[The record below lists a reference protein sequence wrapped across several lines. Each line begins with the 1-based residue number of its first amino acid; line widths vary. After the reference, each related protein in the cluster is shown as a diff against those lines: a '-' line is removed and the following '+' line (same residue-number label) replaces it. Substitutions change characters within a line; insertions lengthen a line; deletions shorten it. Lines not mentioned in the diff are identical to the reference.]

1 MHKGFKQL
9 VFAGVMVVGTLLA
22 TQTQTE
28 AKKKDVAVAVVD
40 SYLNIRAE
48 ATTSSESIGR
58 LYNGGGGKVL
68 KTGKEWTK
76 IKSGTVTGYVSNDYI
91 LTGKKALQ
99 YLEKHNDKI
108 ATVTASSLNIRS
120 KMSIS
125 GSDVLRVAERG
136 ESLKVAKE
144 YEQWAK
150 VKISPMANGFVA
162 KDYVDIEFEMDEAV
176 AIEKEPETVIPK
188 VDENTSET
196 RKKLVKFACKHIG
209 NPYVYGGT
217 SLTEGAD
224 CSGFAM
230 KVYENFGYSI
240 GRSTYD
246 QIEDG
251 RKIKVAEAKPGDLI
265 FYGDAKAPGHVAIYI
280 GNGQVVHASTS
291 STGIIISSMDYRE
304 PCAARR
310 IIED

>member
-1 MHKGFKQL
+1 MHKKLMRLTFIGM
-9 VFAGVMVVGTLLA
+9 MVTGSLFA
-22 TQTQTE
+22 TQVQTE
-28 AKKKDVAVAVVD
+28 AKSNDVAVAVVD

-48 ATTSSESIGR
+48 ATTSSDSIGR

-68 KTGKEWTK
+68 KTGEEWTK
-76 IKSGTVTGYVSNDYI
+76 IKSGSIAGYVSNEYI
-91 LTGKKALQ
+91 LTGKKALK

-108 ATVTASSLNIRS
+108 ATVTASSLNIRN
-120 KMSIS
+120 KMSVN

-144 YEQWAK
+144 YKQWAK
-150 VKISPMANGFVA
+150 VEVSPMANGYVA
-162 KDYVDIEFEMDEAV
+162 KDYVDIEFEMEEAV
-176 AIEKEPETVIPK
+176 AVEKKPETVIPK
-188 VDENTSET
+188 IDENTSEI

-230 KVYENFGYSI
+230 KVYENFHYSI

-246 QIEDG
+246 QIDDG
-251 RKIKVAEAKPGDLI
+251 KKIKVEDAKPGDLI
-265 FYGDAKAPGHVAIYI
+265 FYGDKDSPGHVAIYI

-291 STGIIISSMDYRE
+291 STGIIISKIDYRE